1 MKPSIVIT
9 LKRCSGNLYSLDVY
23 LDTIVYID
31 GCDYTLIKY
40 ANEFP
45 PLPFRTACR
54 IGFEM
59 QAAYLKSSRYCNSS
73 FFEPKD
79 LTEKVRA
86 EYEIWRKQNENY

>member
-1 MKPSIVIT
+1 MKPSIVIV

-23 LDTIVYID
+23 LDTKVHID
-31 GCDYTLIKY
+31 GVDYSLIKY

-59 QAAYLKSSRYCNSS
+59 QAAYFKSSRYNNAS
-73 FFEPKD
+73 FFESKD
-79 LTEKVRA
+79 LSEKVNA
-86 EYEIWRKQNENY
+86 EYEIWRKQNETH